1 MHALNLIPIG
11 KKIQEKYFSVI
22 NFVDTVEKMVY
33 VEVSFVVEARVG
45 IISAQIIDGIKN
57 IINK

>member
-1 MHALNLIPIG
+1 MSALNLIPIG

-45 IISAQIIDGIKN
+45 IISAQIVDGIKN